1 MDLHKALQELA
12 DEIKDEII
20 KRLHSPIGINRRTGE
35 NTLIGSELEK
45 SIDVKQINDN
55 TLAFEIASYFEY
67 IIHGWKRT
75 GRFPGTASQ
84 FLKNINDWVR
94 RKHVR
99 LGDMTQSQ
107 IVYYLYKRMIV
118 EGREIA
124 PRPFINYDEN
134 GDVSKILPFL
144 DEFFN
149 KWADTVFEE
158 ITSELTKY
166 FKQ

>member
-1 MDLHKALQELA
+1 MDLQKALQELA
-12 DEIKDEII
+12 DDIKDEII

-55 TLAFEIASYFEY
+55 TLAFEIASYFEF

-84 FLKNINDWVR
+84 FLKNIDDWVR

-99 LGDMTQSQ
+99 LGNMTQSE
-107 IVYYLYKRMIV
+107 IVWYLFKRMII

-124 PRPFINYDEN
+124 PRPFINYDED

-149 KWADTVFEE
+149 KWADRVFEE